1 MRGGVALRNQ
11 EQGDHQVER
20 KLKAL
25 ELLRFGLSFEGLRR
39 NRLQNQQ
46 FHQTNKV

>member
-11 EQGDHQVER
+11 EQEDHQVER

-25 ELLRFGLSFEGLRR
+25 ELLLFGIEFQ
-39 NRLQNQQ
+39 LQNHRQRLDYR
-46 FHQTNKV
+46 K